1 MRIFLALYFYSLT
14 STSFLIADEFNFLHE
29 NVLGTSLEI
38 SIVTDGAQS
47 AEEVESLTLL
57 EIDRLA
63 SVFSSHDSASE
74 LSQWQ
79 RGTKDERV
87 SQDLAEVLKQAEIW
101 RSRSD
106 GAFDVR
112 ASTTAQSSAIT
123 LREAP
128 YGVADDNLVSRYDR
142 QPITLDAIAKGYIL
156 DSVCIMV
163 KERFG
168 NVSDFSINIGGDVR
182 RFGTALFR
190 IGITDPLKPS
200 ENAIPLTVIETQG
213 DTAVA
218 TSGGYRRG
226 DIVDGRRHSHIIDPR
241 TADCVVDVLS
251 ATVIAPK
258 AIDADAAAT
267 AISVLGH
274 EEGLALIESMPQYEC
289 LLVLSNHHIAT
300 SSGWPALQDDNEI
313 DEEDDKTKSGLIVNF
328 TLNRPNGSRY
338 RRPYVAIWLED
349 SDGFPVK
356 TALLW
361 LQVEQPGPRWH
372 RDLTRWYR
380 NDRMRKVVEKTN
392 MIGTISGATRGPGEY
407 QARFD
412 GTDNE
417 GNKLE
422 NGKYTL
428 CLEVAREHGTYQI
441 IREPIALDGN
451 PIAKKS
457 LKSNIELSS
466 VNIEYVPIADDQ

>member
-1 MRIFLALYFYSLT
+1 MRIFLALYFLSTT
-14 STSFLIADEFNFLHE
+14 SVSFLVADEFNFRHE
-29 NVLGTSLEI
+29 NVLGTSMEI

-47 AEEVESLTLL
+47 AEKVESLTLL
-57 EIDRLA
+57 EIDRLG

-74 LSQWQ
+74 LSRWQ
-79 RGTKDERV
+79 RGTKDTRV
-87 SQDLAEVLKQAEIW
+87 SQNLAEVLRQAEIW

-112 ASTTAQSSAIT
+112 ASTIAQSSPTT

-128 YGVADDNLVSRYDR
+128 YRVSKDNLVTRYDR

-163 KERFG
+163 KEKFG
-168 NVSDFSINIGGDVR
+168 NVSGFSINIGGDVR
-182 RFGTALFR
+182 RFGTAPFR
-190 IGITDPLKPS
+190 VGITDPLKPS
-200 ENAIPLTVIETQG
+200 ENAPPLTVIETQG

-226 DIVDGRRHSHIIDPR
+226 EIVDGRRQSHIIDPR
-241 TADCVVDVLS
+241 TADPVVDVLS

-300 SSGWPALQDDNEI
+300 SSGWPTRQDDNEVN
-313 DEEDDKTKSGLIVNF
+313 EEDDTTKSGLIVNF
-328 TLNRPNGSRY
+328 TLNRPSGSRY

-361 LQVEQPGPRWH
+361 LQAEQPGPRWH

-441 IREPIALDGN
+441 IREQIALDGN

>member
-1 MRIFLALYFYSLT
+1 M
-14 STSFLIADEFNFLHE
+14 
-29 NVLGTSLEI
+29 
-38 SIVTDGAQS
+38 
-47 AEEVESLTLL
+47 
-57 EIDRLA
+57 
-63 SVFSSHDSASE
+63 
-74 LSQWQ
+74 
-79 RGTKDERV
+79 
-87 SQDLAEVLKQAEIW
+87 
-101 RSRSD
+101 
-106 GAFDVR
+106 
-112 ASTTAQSSAIT
+112 
-123 LREAP
+123 
-128 YGVADDNLVSRYDR
+128 
-142 QPITLDAIAKGYIL
+142 
-156 DSVCIMV
+156 
-163 KERFG
+163 
-168 NVSDFSINIGGDVR
+168 
-182 RFGTALFR
+182 
-190 IGITDPLKPS
+190 
-200 ENAIPLTVIETQG
+200 
-213 DTAVA
+213 
-218 TSGGYRRG
+218 
-226 DIVDGRRHSHIIDPR
+226 
-241 TADCVVDVLS
+241 
-251 ATVIAPK
+251 
-258 AIDADAAAT
+258 
-267 AISVLGH
+267 
-274 EEGLALIESMPQYEC
+274 
-289 LLVLSNHHIAT
+289 
-300 SSGWPALQDDNEI
+300 
-313 DEEDDKTKSGLIVNF
+313 NF